1 MTHKILEN
9 APMRTVIRAD
19 LLMKL
24 EILSEEMLD
33 KMKTLEEATVLINS
47 LYMLINGYY
56 GVSEVHQSRSDYL

>member
-24 EILSEEMLD
+24 DILSEEMLD

-47 LYMLINGYY
+47 LYMLINSYY
-56 GVSEVHQSRSDYL
+56 GVSEVHQS

>member
-24 EILSEEMLD
+24 DILSEEMLD
-33 KMKTLEEATVLINS
+33 KMKTFEEATVLINS

-56 GVSEVHQSRSDYL
+56 GVREVHQP

>member
-24 EILSEEMLD
+24 DILLIQVQMEGLTQTIILSGQI
-33 KMKTLEEATVLINS
+33 LIMN
-47 LYMLINGYY
+47 L
-56 GVSEVHQSRSDYL
+56 

>member
-24 EILSEEMLD
+24 DILSEEMLD

-56 GVSEVHQSRSDYL
+56 GLREVHQS

>member
-24 EILSEEMLD
+24 DILSEEMLD

-47 LYMLINGYY
+47 LHLITNSKY
-56 GVSEVHQSRSDYL
+56 GVREVHQP

>member
-24 EILSEEMLD
+24 DILSEEMLD
-33 KMKTLEEATVLINS
+33 KMKTLEEATVLSQFS
-47 LYMLINGYY
+47 LYA
-56 GVSEVHQSRSDYL
+56 HQRLLRSK

>member
-9 APMRTVIRAD
+9 APTRTVIRAD
-19 LLMKL
+19 LLIKL
-24 EILSEEMLD
+24 DILSEEMLD

-56 GVSEVHQSRSDYL
+56 GVSEVHQS

>member
-24 EILSEEMLD
+24 DILSEEMLD

-47 LYMLINGYY
+47 LYMLIYGYY
-56 GVSEVHQSRSDYL
+56 GVSEVHQS

>member
-24 EILSEEMLD
+24 DILSEEMLD
-33 KMKTLEEATVLINS
+33 KMKTLKEATVLINS

-56 GVSEVHQSRSDYL
+56 GVSEVHQS

>member
-47 LYMLINGYY
+47 LYLYANSYSGMQ
-56 GVSEVHQSRSDYL
+56 EVHQS

>member
-1 MTHKILEN
+1 MTQKILEN

-24 EILSEEMLD
+24 DILSEEMLD

-56 GVSEVHQSRSDYL
+56 GVSEVHQS

>member
-24 EILSEEMLD
+24 DILSEEMLD

-47 LYMLINGYY
+47 LHLIMNSKY
-56 GVSEVHQSRSDYL
+56 GVREVHQP

>member
-24 EILSEEMLD
+24 DILSEEMLD

-47 LYMLINGYY
+47 LYMPINGYY
-56 GVSEVHQSRSDYL
+56 GVSEVHQS

>member
-1 MTHKILEN
+1 MTHKILKN

-24 EILSEEMLD
+24 NILSEEMLD

-56 GVSEVHQSRSDYL
+56 GVSEVHQS

>member
-19 LLMKL
+19 LLTKL
-24 EILSEEMLD
+24 NILSDEMLD

-56 GVSEVHQSRSDYL
+56 GVREVHQP

>member
-1 MTHKILEN
+1 MAHKILEN

-24 EILSEEMLD
+24 NILSEEMLD

-56 GVSEVHQSRSDYL
+56 GVSEVHQS

>member
-24 EILSEEMLD
+24 DILSEEMLD

-47 LYMLINGYY
+47 LHSIMNSKY
-56 GVSEVHQSRSDYL
+56 GVREVHQS

>member
-24 EILSEEMLD
+24 DILSDEMLD
-33 KMKTLEEATVLINS
+33 KMKTLEEATVLINA
-47 LYMLINGYY
+47 LHLIANSTH
-56 GVSEVHQSRSDYL
+56 GVHEVHQS

>member
-24 EILSEEMLD
+24 DILSEEMLD

-47 LYMLINGYY
+47 LYMLINGYH
-56 GVSEVHQSRSDYL
+56 GVSEVHQS

>member
-19 LLMKL
+19 LLTKL
-24 EILSEEMLD
+24 NILSDEMLD

-47 LYMLINGYY
+47 LYMLINSYC
-56 GVSEVHQSRSDYL
+56 GVSEVHQS

>member
-24 EILSEEMLD
+24 EILSNDMLD
-33 KMKTLEEATVLINS
+33 KMKTLEEATVLINA
-47 LYMLINGYY
+47 LYLYANSYSGMY
-56 GVSEVHQSRSDYL
+56 EVHQS

>member
-24 EILSEEMLD
+24 DILSEEMLD
-33 KMKTLEEATVLINS
+33 KMKTLEEATVLINA

-56 GVSEVHQSRSDYL
+56 GVSEVHQS

>member
-33 KMKTLEEATVLINS
+33 KMKTLEEAMILINA
-47 LYMLINGYY
+47 LYMFINGYY
-56 GVSEVHQSRSDYL
+56 GVREVH

>member
-19 LLMKL
+19 LLTKL
-24 EILSEEMLD
+24 NILSDEMLD

-56 GVSEVHQSRSDYL
+56 GVSEVHQS

>member
-24 EILSEEMLD
+24 DILSEEMLD
-33 KMKTLEEATVLINS
+33 KMKTLEEATVLIILFICS
-47 LYMLINGYY
+47 STAIT
-56 GVSEVHQSRSDYL
+56 E

>member
-1 MTHKILEN
+1 MTHEILEN

-24 EILSEEMLD
+24 DILSEEMLD

-56 GVSEVHQSRSDYL
+56 GVSEVHQS

>member
-24 EILSEEMLD
+24 DILSKEMLD

-56 GVSEVHQSRSDYL
+56 GVSEVHQS

>member
-19 LLMKL
+19 LLIKL
-24 EILSEEMLD
+24 DILSDEMLN

-47 LYMLINGYY
+47 LHLIMNSKY
-56 GVSEVHQSRSDYL
+56 GVREVHQS

>member
-24 EILSEEMLD
+24 DILSEEMLD

-56 GVSEVHQSRSDYL
+56 GVREVHRS

>member
-1 MTHKILEN
+1 MTHKILKN

-24 EILSEEMLD
+24 DILSEEMLD

-56 GVSEVHQSRSDYL
+56 GVSEVHRL

>member
-9 APMRTVIRAD
+9 APMRTVIKAD
-19 LLMKL
+19 LLKEL
-24 EILSEEMLD
+24 NILSDEMLD

-56 GVSEVHQSRSDYL
+56 GVSEVHQS

>member
-24 EILSEEMLD
+24 DILSEEMLD

-47 LYMLINGYY
+47 LHLIMNSKY
-56 GVSEVHQSRSDYL
+56 GVHEVHQS

>member
-24 EILSEEMLD
+24 DILSEEMLD

-56 GVSEVHQSRSDYL
+56 GVSEVHRS

>member
-24 EILSEEMLD
+24 DILSEEMLD
-33 KMKTLEEATVLINS
+33 KMKTIEEATVLINS
-47 LYMLINGYY
+47 LHLIMNSKY
-56 GVSEVHQSRSDYL
+56 GVSEVHQS

>member
-19 LLMKL
+19 LLIKL
-24 EILSEEMLD
+24 DILSEEMLD

-47 LYMLINGYY
+47 LHLIMNSKY
-56 GVSEVHQSRSDYL
+56 GVSEVHQS